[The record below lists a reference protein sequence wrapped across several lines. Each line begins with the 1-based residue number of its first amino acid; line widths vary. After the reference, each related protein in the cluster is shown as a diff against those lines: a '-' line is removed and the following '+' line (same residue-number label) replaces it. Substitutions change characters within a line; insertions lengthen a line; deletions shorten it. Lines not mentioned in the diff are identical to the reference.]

1 MRRHAQ
7 ESRPVFQRG
16 RRMSAINPIRLEL
29 ARLIGTV
36 ASPCRATAR
45 WLILMIGVVAAMAV
59 ALAIALGAGE
69 AMSQQ
74 AESLPLQLERKI
86 PLGDVRGRIDHL
98 AVDLKRR
105 RLFVAELGN
114 DTVGIV
120 DLAAS
125 DVIHRMTGLKEPQGV
140 GYEMSTDT
148 LYVANAGD
156 GSVRLFEG
164 PDYIAKG

>member
-1 MRRHAQ
+1 MARH
-7 ESRPVFQRG
+7 
-16 RRMSAINPIRLEL
+16 
-29 ARLIGTV
+29 T
-36 ASPCRATAR
+36 
-45 WLILMIGVVAAMAV
+45 WLLV
-59 ALAIALGAGE
+59 AIAMWSVSGQAQTTAPLVLE
-69 AMSQQ
+69 A
-74 AESLPLQLERKI
+74 KI
-86 PLGDVRGRIDHL
+86 PLGNVSGRIDHL

-148 LYVANAGD
+148 LYVAN
-156 GSVRLFEG
+156 
-164 PDYIAKG
+164 